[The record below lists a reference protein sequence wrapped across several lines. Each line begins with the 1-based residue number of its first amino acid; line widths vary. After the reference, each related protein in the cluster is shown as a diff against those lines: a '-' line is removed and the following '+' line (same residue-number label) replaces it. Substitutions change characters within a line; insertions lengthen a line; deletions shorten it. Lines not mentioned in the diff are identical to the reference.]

1 MKNENEAEVAEEKLK
16 KYTKLINFYK
26 IAVDPSFG
34 MINRTESEALYDVF
48 NSTFTTQD
56 IVTFE
61 DISFEKIFIDR
72 THFFGCI
79 HRNSTIDI
87 LTEIKSKSDITFES
101 EDIILES
108 STYFYVDFN
117 NLGMSVIKTQKIPNP
132 ERFIEKLIYN
142 KSALNISMA
151 PFKKSDNEIK
161 NLLATSFTMTFFSDD
176 FVALKGINKSDC
188 EFKEYTLSAKLKN
201 SSPTFITKI
210 LEYKNNSSLKK
221 LAVSTD
227 NEDIDLIKNIFTK
240 QVSIELTKNYKND
253 LDKIKNTLANEL
265 LKIVNT

>member
-1 MKNENEAEVAEEKLK
+1 MNNETEVTEEKLK

-26 IAVDPSFG
+26 IAVNPSFG
-34 MINRTESEALYDVF
+34 MINKTEAQALYEVF
-48 NSTFTTQD
+48 NSTFTSQD

-61 DISFEKIFIDR
+61 DVSFEKISIDKN
-72 THFFGCI
+72 HFFGCI

-87 LTEIKSKSDITFES
+87 LTEIKSKSDITLEA

-108 STYFYVDFN
+108 STYFYVDLN

-142 KSALNISMA
+142 KSALNINMA
-151 PFKKSDNEIK
+151 AFRKSDAEIK
-161 NLLATSFTMTFFSDD
+161 SLLATSFTMTFCSDD
-176 FVALKGINKSDC
+176 FVALSGIDKADC

-201 SSPTFITKI
+201 SSPSFIKKI
-210 LEYKNNSSLKK
+210 LEYKNNSTLKK
-221 LAVSTD
+221 LSVSTN
-227 NEDIDLIKNIFTK
+227 NEDVDLIKNIFTK

-253 LDKIKNTLANEL
+253 LDKIKNTLSQEL
-265 LKIVNT
+265 LKIVNA

>member
-1 MKNENEAEVAEEKLK
+1 MNNETEVTEEEKLK

-34 MINRTESEALYDVF
+34 MINKTEFEALYEVL
-48 NSTFTTQD
+48 NSTFTSQD
-56 IVTFE
+56 LVTFE
-61 DISFEKIFIDR
+61 DIAFEKISIDKN
-72 THFFGCI
+72 HFFGCI

-87 LTEIKSKSDITFES
+87 LTEIKSKSDITIES

-117 NLGMSVIKTQKIPNP
+117 YLGMSVIKTQKIPNP

-142 KSALNISMA
+142 KSALNITMA
-151 PFKKSDNEIK
+151 PFKKSDKEIK
-161 NLLATSFTMTFFSDD
+161 NLLATSFVMTFCSDD
-176 FVALKGINKSDC
+176 FVELKNINKADC

-201 SSPTFITKI
+201 SSPEFIRKL

-221 LAVSTD
+221 LSVST
-227 NEDIDLIKNIFTK
+227 NTEDVDLIKNIFTK

-253 LDKIKNTLANEL
+253 LNKIKNTLSNEL
-265 LKIVNT
+265 LKIINT